1 MLTPTSPHL
10 VLLKHTFG
18 RDHCDPPPLPS
29 SMQPGSE
36 AVTDVASNMSMQ
48 PAIGLPQDFDHLVRS
63 VGEW

>member
-10 VLLKHTFG
+10 VLLQHTFG

-29 SMQPGSE
+29 SMQPKSE
-36 AVTDVASNMSMQ
+36 IATDVASNMLMQ
-48 PAIGLPQDFDHLVRS
+48 TAIDLPQDFDHLVRS